1 MKAPF
6 PVQQESPVSAEEFTI
21 SITKTKTKI
30 NIWLRIHL
38 WLRLGIV
45 QPNKF
50 VGLCL
55 WRVQTFVA
63 GQCIAW
69 TIAKLCDS
77 TCKALRWR
85 MQSFAWAVAMS
96 KRRSQATMM
105 GCYDEKLHIFAPT
118 NVAASPAAMLRNIYA
133 RHSMCWLLRSIVRAS
148 LLNVEKVVKPPHIPT
163 TSNRRRSGDRLWRA
177 IHVPSS
183 PMRKHPMMFT
193 ANVPNGKTAE
203 PSHLLIRYLSMLP
216 VPPPMNINIICF
228 MFLLFLFMS
237 FFTTVHFYGTVV

>member
-1 MKAPF
+1 M
-6 PVQQESPVSAEEFTI
+6 
-21 SITKTKTKI
+21 
-30 NIWLRIHL
+30 HL

-45 QPNKF
+45 QSNKF

-55 WRVQTFVA
+55 ALHKTFVA

-77 TCKALRWR
+77 TCKALRWHL
-85 MQSFAWAVAMS
+85 QSFSLAVAKLCVS
-96 KRRSQATMM
+96 SCNVKEAEPGDDD

-193 ANVPNGKTAE
+193 ANVPHGKTAE

-216 VPPPMNINIICF
+216 VPPPININIICF
-228 MFLLFLFMS
+228 IFLLFLFMS

>member
-1 MKAPF
+1 M
-6 PVQQESPVSAEEFTI
+6 
-21 SITKTKTKI
+21 
-30 NIWLRIHL
+30 HL

-77 TCKALRWR
+77 TCKALRWHL
-85 MQSFAWAVAMS
+85 QSFALAVAKLCVS
-96 KRRSQATMM
+96 SCNVKEAEPGDDD

-193 ANVPNGKTAE
+193 ANVPHGKTAE

-228 MFLLFLFMS
+228 MYLLFLFMS

>member
-1 MKAPF
+1 M
-6 PVQQESPVSAEEFTI
+6 
-21 SITKTKTKI
+21 
-30 NIWLRIHL
+30 HL

-45 QPNKF
+45 QSNKF

-55 WRVQTFVA
+55 RRVYKCLPQA
-63 GQCIAW
+63 NALRGQLQSFAW
-69 TIAKLCDS
+69 ALAKLCIG

-85 MQSFAWAVAMS
+85 LQSFAWAVAMS

-148 LLNVEKVVKPPHIPT
+148 LLNVEKVVKPPHTPT

-193 ANVPNGKTAE
+193 ANVPHGKTAE